1 MKFAFLNADADSLP
15 FAAALI
21 AAGDEP
27 ILIDASPQAAS
38 LVIAADLDARRCAEW
53 EEALACGAD
62 YVLVGGGGSEV
73 VRLEQLQRLAQ
84 ESVAA
89 MFVHP
94 QSSSTLAYLELDMH
108 RQATNTALVPLEATR
123 HREEIARLA
132 QLGRCDEVIVEH
144 RSRVTSRDEVLRR
157 FVRDIGAIRRLTGP
171 CEKVSAMGS
180 LGAEGATGQIGV
192 QISTTSGALIRWTFG
207 PTRDVVAVTWR
218 VLCNDATAEIAID
231 AVGKRRLQITR
242 SGQAEPAAEYS
253 QADAEQAAAAAA
265 RAAVADSN
273 NDLWREALA
282 DLELV
287 EAVERSLRRG
297 RTVEL
302 FHEEASEEGTFH
314 GVMAAGGCLI
324 LMLGI
329 GLAIVATMVGR
340 FKFAIADIWPKALL
354 AVMGLF
360 LLLQL
365 LKFAFPPRDSNDR

>member
-1 MKFAFLNADADSLP
+1 M
-15 FAAALI
+15 
-21 AAGDEP
+21 
-27 ILIDASPQAAS
+27 
-38 LVIAADLDARRCAEW
+38 
-53 EEALACGAD
+53 
-62 YVLVGGGGSEV
+62 
-73 VRLEQLQRLAQ
+73 
-84 ESVAA
+84 
-89 MFVHP
+89 
-94 QSSSTLAYLELDMH
+94 
-108 RQATNTALVPLEATR
+108 
-123 HREEIARLA
+123 
-132 QLGRCDEVIVEH
+132 
-144 RSRVTSRDEVLRR
+144 
-157 FVRDIGAIRRLTGP
+157 
-171 CEKVSAMGS
+171 
-180 LGAEGATGQIGV
+180 
-192 QISTTSGALIRWTFG
+192 
-207 PTRDVVAVTWR
+207 TWR

-231 AVGKRRLQITR
+231 AAGARRLQITR

-253 QADAEQAAAAAA
+253 QGDAEQAAAEAV

-273 NDLWREALA
+273 SDLWREALA

-329 GLAIVATMVGR
+329 GLAIAATMVGR

-365 LKFAFPPRDSNDR
+365 LKFAFPPRDAKDR

>member
-21 AAGDEP
+21 AAGDQP
-27 ILIDASPQAAS
+27 VLIDTSPQAAS
-38 LVIAADLDARRCAEW
+38 LVIAADLDVRRCAEW

-62 YVLVGGGGSEV
+62 YVLVGSGGPET

-94 QSSSTLAYLELDMH
+94 QSASTLAYLELDMH
-108 RQATNTALVPLEATR
+108 RQAANVALVPLETTR
-123 HREEIARLA
+123 HRAEIARLA
-132 QLGRCDEVIVEH
+132 ELGRCDEVIVEH
-144 RSRVTSRDEVLRR
+144 RSRVTSREEVLRR

-207 PTRDVVAVTWR
+207 PTRDAEAVTWR
-218 VLCNDATAEIAID
+218 VLCNDSTAEIAID
-231 AVGKRRLQITR
+231 AAGSRRLQLT
-242 SGQAEPAAEYS
+242 QAGTTETATYQ

-265 RAAVADSN
+265 RSAVAEPG

-314 GVMAAGGCLI
+314 GVMAAGGCL
-324 LMLGI
+324 LLLLGI
-329 GLAIVATMVGR
+329 GLAIAATMVGR

>member
-21 AAGDEP
+21 AAGDVP
-27 ILIDASPQAAS
+27 VLIDASPQAAS
-38 LVIAADLDARRCAEW
+38 LVIAADLDVRRCAEW

-62 YVLVGGGGSEV
+62 YVLVGGGGSET

-94 QSSSTLAYLELDMH
+94 QSASTLAYLELDMH
-108 RQATNTALVPLEATR
+108 RQATNTAIVPLEATR
-123 HREEIARLA
+123 HREEIARLTE
-132 QLGRCDEVIVEH
+132 LGHCDEVIVEH
-144 RSRVTSRDEVLRR
+144 RSRVTSREEVLRR

-207 PTRDVVAVTWR
+207 PTRDAEAVTWR

-231 AVGKRRLQITR
+231 AAGARRLQITR

-253 QADAEQAAAAAA
+253 QGDAEQAAAEAV

-273 NDLWREALA
+273 SDLWREALA

-329 GLAIVATMVGR
+329 GLAIAATMVGR

-365 LKFAFPPRDSNDR
+365 LKFAFPPRDAKDR